1 LCWPNRDSWFF
12 VGGTGLA
19 LLTGVTYL
27 VARHTFAAKQGD
39 YGATVQKMALSHLQ
53 MLGVLGIFKARGTKV
68 FNDVMS
74 RPAEVVGGSLTSVLP
89 FKCAFKSQVYAPFI
103 MNMLLPPAIV
113 CIASLIMLPTAL
125 MERAIRKCRVG
136 KVAPKY
142 KGKFNMPR
150 FFAVHRALR
159 LPMMSSDLA
168 EWHDKFYPAQRLAG
182 VVVFVLFTM
191 YPTLVKSI
199 ASMFNCTSMI
209 EGRSYL
215 VADLT
220 VECYVGMHIAFL
232 VFASVGAIVYA
243 VGIPTT
249 VACVTAIKPPI
260 VCKRGTLACR
270 SMRFVRRDH
279 EHYLKRST
287 RSRLAFLYNGYATNR
302 SGVVVAWEALIML
315 RKLVVSLAASTIKDP
330 YLQILVALLLLVV
343 SALATAYVQ
352 PYEVWWLNL
361 LDTFGLFVLIVTQI
375 LSIVYFYAAS
385 AANPFMDSK
394 VLEIS
399 ITATLFVLNAVTVTV
414 FLLVWG
420 GEIGGLREIWSRKH
434 TIQLKIATSEEAM
447 ERLSAGASGAPARA
461 AENEPTPLEEA
472 TECLSAGTSGA
483 PTRAAEIEPTPSHYW
498 RHPAGIAV
506 VQPPQIGSEGVWVWR
521 EYALAASTDEP
532 ELLLPT
538 DLVNAVPGTRF
549 RWMSVATRSLSAE
562 MMEPESISGSACEA
576 CCAPLE
582 VINPLDDAPHLLNQ
596 KVELDSLAN
605 PMHRSVHDLS
615 EPPRFARDV
624 IETPEINPMHNSAS
638 KYRPSRS
645 LASDGDAP
653 DNAGLEMTAVASV
666 DTLRFD
672 EQMVDRCAISGRPLS
687 RRFEGDAV
695 EFSPTNPLHARPKS
709 TRLVPRSVD
718 DDDGSCSMAPTSI
731 ISGRPLSRRF
741 EGNVVEL
748 SPLNPLLALQSVAGD
763 GRNGAAAEMTSIAI
777 GADAEENADEHS
789 DFGLDI
795 EKFAAAGALQP
806 HDAVD
811 LATASETG
819 GEGNSTTNVAN
830 YGTNPLHA
838 QPKSTRLVPRSV
850 DDDDGS
856 CSMTPTSIISGRPLS
871 RRFEGNVVELS
882 PLNPLLALRSVAGDR
897 WNGAAAEMTSIAI
910 GADAE
915 ESAEEHSDFG
925 LDIEKFDAVGALQ
938 LHDASE
944 TGGEGNS
951 TTNMADFVISETAEH
966 SDFELDMDA
975 SEIEEH
981 SGFDLDVDASKV
993 EQLSRPAINDSGAV
1007 EDAAD
1012 ATAAGVDFVENS
1024 PASSHTRL
1032 VDLAAHAAGTGGDD
1046 ESFRGTKLRPPMPM
1060 KHHRRH
1066 SIMELHSQG
1075 HLHGKVA
1082 RGAVAYSRADQIA
1095 RAITEET
1102 SESEDSTDALDVGH
1116 LRGWAAHIDANSE
1129 HAFYHN
1135 EYTDEKTWAKPSL
1148 PAAPVGWSVY
1158 EDDQGAV
1165 HYKSVATGV
1174 VQSQHP
1180 LDL

>member
-1 LCWPNRDSWFF
+1 MWYDFTSERNLTESTQFYECQNDEGCLLFNEQTRLECNSAAGYFGPLCSACDRDNAFGHGAFTRSGSGCLLCWPNRDSWFF

-249 VACVTAIKPPI
+249 FACVTAIKPPI

-718 DDDGSCSMAPTSI
+718 DDDGSCSM
-731 ISGRPLSRRF
+731 
-741 EGNVVEL
+741 
-748 SPLNPLLALQSVAGD
+748 
-763 GRNGAAAEMTSIAI
+763 
-777 GADAEENADEHS
+777 
-789 DFGLDI
+789 
-795 EKFAAAGALQP
+795 
-806 HDAVD
+806 
-811 LATASETG
+811 
-819 GEGNSTTNVAN
+819 
-830 YGTNPLHA
+830 
-838 QPKSTRLVPRSV
+838 
-850 DDDDGS
+850 
-856 CSMTPTSIISGRPLS
+856 TPTSIISGRPLS